1 MLRGV
6 TRIALRRGVHTSSSA
21 SPAVGLSRHR
31 FAMAAGA
38 SVIAASYLGWRIHLK
53 SKGIALDSDSARMI
67 GSIPYFRTPRLKDF

>member
-6 TRIALRRGVHTSSSA
+6 TRIVLRRGVHTASSA
-21 SPAVGLSRHR
+21 GPAVGLSRHR

-53 SKGIALDSDSARMI
+53 SEWIALDSDSARMI
-67 GSIPYFRTPRLKDF
+67 GSVPYFCTPGLKDF